1 MFLLKIQISRWV
13 NILFIF
19 LCVCI
24 LGSILKAGTT
34 GKISGTIRD
43 LSTGEPLMGANI
55 IIEGTS
61 MGAATDVDGQY
72 IILNISPGVYD
83 VKSMMIGY
91 TSVRTVGIKISIDVT
106 TALNF
111 QLQSSVLEFEEVTI
125 TAERKIVRKDLTS
138 SLSIVGSDEI
148 AEMPVEE
155 FEDILAL
162 QAGIII
168 GAEGEIHIRGGRSS
182 EISYLVDGD
191 RKSVV

>member
-1 MFLLKIQISRWV
+1 M
-13 NILFIF
+13 
-19 LCVCI
+19 
-24 LGSILKAGTT
+24 LKAGTT
-34 GKISGTIRD
+34 GKISGTVRD

-111 QLQSSVLEFEEVTI
+111 QLQSCLPVQVCTQ
-125 TAERKIVRKDLTS
+125 LTS
-138 SLSIVGSDEI
+138 IFHILQCIFL
-148 AEMPVEE
+148 MP
-155 FEDILAL
+155 
-162 QAGIII
+162 
-168 GAEGEIHIRGGRSS
+168 
-182 EISYLVDGD
+182 
-191 RKSVV
+191 